1 MASPVP
7 AEFKGHRLSDE
18 EIAGWA
24 KGAGFPDSE
33 LATAVAVA
41 LAESGGR
48 VDAIGGPNFDGSFDY
63 GVWQINESAHRDKF
77 NHSSLGA
84 EGQWWSVANAQMA
97 VMVWREAGGRWTP
110 WSAYNSGAYRLF
122 LARGEKAAGNPH
134 IPTINDP
141 SAVKEINVLGESITQ
156 MGNAVKA
163 IAAAVV
169 KAGGWLSESE
179 NWTRVA
185 QVGIGAG
192 LLIAAITVVIRPAV
206 EQVAGPVAG
215 LITKGKK

>member
-1 MASPVP
+1 MARPVP
-7 AEFKGHRLSDE
+7 AEFKGQRLTDE

-24 KGAGFPDSE
+24 KGAGFPQNE
-33 LATAVAVA
+33 IATAVAVA

-48 VDAIGGPNFDGSFDY
+48 IDAIGGPNFDGSFDY
-63 GVWQINESAHRDKF
+63 GVWQINEKAHPEKF
-77 NHSSLGA
+77 AAA
-84 EGQWWSVANAQMA
+84 EGQWWSVFNAQMA
-97 VMVWREAGGRWTP
+97 FKVWQERGGRWTP
-110 WSAYNSGAYRLF
+110 WSVYNSGAYRLY
-122 LARGEKAAGNPH
+122 LARGEKAAQNPH
-134 IPTINDP
+134 TPTVNDP

-163 IAAAVV
+163 IAGAVV

-179 NWTRVA
+179 NWVRVA

-206 EQVAGPVAG
+206 EQVAGPAAK
-215 LITKGKK
+215 LITKGKA